1 MSQNLLPRV
10 TIEEAVRRTPRPLD
24 DEAVARSEE
33 ILRSIECGGWD
44 TAISWASKLGDLEP
58 GQAAVLGKEDL
69 EEKLSEIPERQR
81 ELLSRARGRIARF
94 AEAQLASLRSAVSD
108 IPGGIAG
115 HVVVPVRSV
124 GCYAPGGRYPLPS
137 SVLMTVTTA
146 RVAGVQ
152 SVWCASPKP
161 SAVTAAAAAIAGAD
175 GLIAFGGAPAVGAL
189 AYGCGPVPKCDVIVG
204 PGSKWVTA
212 AKKSV
217 YGQVGIDM
225 LAGPSELLVLADGSA
240 NAAWIAADLLAQAE
254 HDVDAVPMLVS
265 TSESLL
271 DAVEL
276 ALQSQIETLPT
287 KEVATTA
294 LLNGWAALAPSLDE
308 GIRVAN
314 EVAPEHLE
322 LMVQDA
328 ESVAQR
334 LTEYGGLFVGGNA
347 AEVFGDYGAGPN
359 HVLPTGRTA
368 RFSSGL
374 SVFNF
379 LRTRTW
385 MQVSKP
391 NEALIVDT
399 AELARLEGLEA
410 HARAAEMRR
419 S

>member
-1 MSQNLLPRV
+1 MSRRLLPLV
-10 TIEEAVRRTPRPLD
+10 TIEEAIRRTPKPLD
-24 DEAVARSEE
+24 EEAVARSEE
-33 ILRSIECGGWD
+33 ILRSIEERGWE
-44 TAISWASKLGDLEP
+44 AAVSWANELGDLVP
-58 GQAAVLGKEDL
+58 GQAAVLQR
-69 EEKLSEIPERQR
+69 EELQAALNEIPQDHR
-81 ELLSRARGRIARF
+81 ELLSRVRDRIARF
-94 AEAQLASLRSAVSD
+94 AEVQLASLRSAVSD

-115 HVVVPVRSV
+115 HVVVPVRAA

-146 RVAGVQ
+146 RVAGVE

-161 SAVTAAAAAIAGAD
+161 SAVTVAAAAVAGAD
-175 GLIAFGGAPAVGAL
+175 ALIAFGGAPAVGVL
-189 AYGCGPVPKCDVIVG
+189 AYGCGPVPRCDMIVG

-212 AKKSV
+212 AKRAV
-217 YGQVGIDM
+217 FGQVGIDM
-225 LAGPSELLVLADGSA
+225 LAGPSELLVIADDSA

-254 HDVDAVPMLVS
+254 HDVDAVPMLIS

-276 ALQSQIETLPT
+276 ALQNQLETLPT
-287 KEVATTA
+287 KEIAERA
-294 LLNGWAALAPSLDE
+294 LANGWAAFAPSLEE

-322 LMVQDA
+322 LIVRDA

-334 LTEYGGLFVGGNA
+334 LTEYGGLFIGGNA

-374 SVFNF
+374 SVLNF

-391 NEALIVDT
+391 NDALIDDC

-419 S
+419 G